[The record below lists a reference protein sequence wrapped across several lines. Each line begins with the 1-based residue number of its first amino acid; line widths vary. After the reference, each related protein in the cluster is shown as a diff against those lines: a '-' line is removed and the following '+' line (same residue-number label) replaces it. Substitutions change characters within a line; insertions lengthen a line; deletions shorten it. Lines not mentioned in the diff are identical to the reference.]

1 MIITFEELQAFLD
14 EQFPQGAAFGSL
26 QKLGDGWAEMKLEVD
41 EEHLRPGGTVSG
53 PAMMGLADVT
63 MYAALLSKIGLVPL
77 AVTTNLNINFLRKP
91 VAHAPIWA
99 RANLLKVG
107 RTMGVG
113 EVFVYSEG
121 VEEPVAH
128 STMTYSIPPEKY
140 RN

>member
-14 EQFPQGAAFGSL
+14 EQFPQGAAYGSL

-41 EEHLRPGGTVSG
+41 EGHLRPGGTVSG

-63 MYAALLSKIGLVPL
+63 LYAALLSKIGLVPL

-99 RANLLKVG
+99 RATMLKVG

-128 STMTYSIPPEKY
+128 STMTYSIPPN
-140 RN
+140 R